1 MTRLKT
7 WLSIAKPVSMDL
19 AVLRQSL
26 IRSSSSP
33 LPSPN
38 CTKTVPN
45 VYVRQIQLSWTVFCQ
60 NHRHLVLQ
68 MTRLY
73 FTREKLV
80 ASNQLLTPHYYG
92 QVVPKADN
100 LKPQQV
106 DDTDRY
112 VSRIFFQRVDRPH
125 RWSPT

>member
-19 AVLRQSL
+19 AVIRRSL

-33 LPSPN
+33 SPSPN

-45 VYVRQIQLSWTVFCQ
+45 VYVRQVRLSWTVLRQ
-60 NHRHLVLQ
+60 DRRHLVLQ

-73 FTREKLV
+73 FMRGRLV
-80 ASNQLLTPHYYG
+80 ASNQLLTPHHHG
-92 QVVPKADN
+92 QVVPEADN

-106 DDTDRY
+106 DDADRY
-112 VSRIFFQRVDRPH
+112 VSGI
-125 RWSPT
+125 SLM